1 MGKSSDIWGDGGSQ
15 SQVSGFS
22 SAISMET
29 SMSSPDMVALDRLS
43 CNLENLLLDPTCL
56 KFADVDIV
64 LAAGDGDPDDA
75 VVGVYR
81 CILAARCRF
90 FLDLFSP
97 LPVAATAGEKPQL
110 ELAKLIPGGRHI
122 GRDALVAVLVYI
134 YTGRCRTPPLDAVVC
149 LDDNCDHEACRPV
162 IDFVV
167 QCTYAASGFQ
177 ISELVSLFQRRL
189 SYYVKIA
196 LAEDLVHII
205 LVASTCELPDLLRN
219 CIKRVSTSNL
229 DRSYLE
235 KVLPADVYT
244 KEIRQYL
251 LPVSQNIIA
260 VDPEHEKRVSN
271 IHKALYSDNVYLVV
285 TLLKEYAIT
294 LDDVFAI
301 HYAAAYCKPRVLTEL
316 LKLDSADVN
325 LKNYSGYTP
334 LHMACMRQEPDIILS
349 LIQKGASVW
358 EKTWDGRDALTI
370 CKRLMRQKNYNRE
383 SELRKN
389 RSKAYFCV
397 EILDQAI
404 KWKLFILEDPRA
416 IPFLADHSNTRLI
429 NINNRERDV
438 NTLFSSSLGAMGSLL
453 GRFDELLHIEQR
465 QSIQKLSIDLSV
477 INIQL
482 VKLSE
487 ARNHSLTAAY
497 WMNDVRELS
506 YDLEDCID
514 LLTDAKADKDLI
526 NKILGFQSRVDEVTE
541 RYHRY
546 KLDST
551 ISSRNV
557 VMNYQLLMDKE
568 THIADLVGIDSP
580 ITELDQWLTDEQQQQ
595 LNVVSIIGVGGVGKS
610 TLAQKIWH
618 KHRGQFECRAFVQI
632 AKIPDMRRIFRN
644 ILSQVRPRESTN
656 ACQVHDLIDD
666 LKEYLLDRRYFIILD
681 DLWATSVW
689 DVVSRGFP
697 KGNCG
702 SRILITTEIE
712 KVAKACC
719 GYQSRSILKIK
730 PLSDDLSKELF
741 GNIVFGSGKGCS
753 QQFNGISDE
762 IINKC
767 AGLPLALISI
777 ANLLASQRE
786 ALENWKYVQFF
797 LHENLRK
804 NPTFEE
810 IMKQVLNLCYS
821 CLPHCLKTCLL
832 YFSIYPENYIIL
844 KEDLVRQWVAEG
856 FIYAK
861 KGEDI
866 MDVATIY
873 FDRLVN
879 LGLIQCMDI
888 NDNDKKLC
896 YAVHHMV
903 FDLITSKATENN
915 FVTIIN
921 YFQTTAELSEKVRR
935 LSLHFGSATYATVPA
950 GICGLFRLRYVQIT
964 CNVTVRLPT
973 QMQCLTQLE
982 TFEINARV
990 ESVPSDIFHVPKL
1003 LHLCLRG
1010 GANFPNKKSFALDL
1024 GASGRVISLMGWSE
1038 MFCLFLQILEIL
1050 PPICMF
1056 SRLPEWIARL
1066 HKLCTLKIVVKEFLK
1081 NDIDIL
1087 TGLPALSILSLHV
1100 WQPTTE
1106 RIIFHRA
1113 AFPALRCFKLWCG
1126 ELYLVFQ
1133 EEALPNLQRLKIG
1146 FNAHRGERYGNMLE
1160 GIENM
1165 LNLQT
1170 VDARIAA
1177 AAGAEESDR
1186 SAAEFAVMN
1195 AISKHSALTSFS
1207 IRRVDRVD
1215 EMVPQC
1221 PDLSADSSHPDPLQ
1235 SDSTPNMTSES
1246 CISGVTS
1253 NPRLLDLVLSSSHHL
1268 EPDSLPTM
1276 TSEACTSEVTNLQ
1289 ESKPGTDHQRCR
1301 HPGCSKLARG
1311 SSGHCVA
1318 HGGGKRCQKTDCN
1331 KLLKGRIDFCKAHGG
1346 ARVRCKHP
1354 GCRKNAV
1361 AGRTDFCIA
1370 HGGGKRKSRATVS
1383 GDSDVATSSKVTEG
1397 SMEGTTKWDDT
1408 MG

>member
-1 MGKSSDIWGDGGSQ
+1 
-15 SQVSGFS
+15 
-22 SAISMET
+22 
-29 SMSSPDMVALDRLS
+29 
-43 CNLENLLLDPTCL
+43 
-56 KFADVDIV
+56 
-64 LAAGDGDPDDA
+64 
-75 VVGVYR
+75 
-81 CILAARCRF
+81 
-90 FLDLFSP
+90 
-97 LPVAATAGEKPQL
+97 
-110 ELAKLIPGGRHI
+110 
-122 GRDALVAVLVYI
+122 
-134 YTGRCRTPPLDAVVC
+134 
-149 LDDNCDHEACRPV
+149 
-162 IDFVV
+162 
-167 QCTYAASGFQ
+167 
-177 ISELVSLFQRRL
+177 
-189 SYYVKIA
+189 
-196 LAEDLVHII
+196 
-205 LVASTCELPDLLRN
+205 
-219 CIKRVSTSNL
+219 
-229 DRSYLE
+229 
-235 KVLPADVYT
+235 
-244 KEIRQYL
+244 
-251 LPVSQNIIA
+251 
-260 VDPEHEKRVSN
+260 
-271 IHKALYSDNVYLVV
+271 
-285 TLLKEYAIT
+285 
-294 LDDVFAI
+294 
-301 HYAAAYCKPRVLTEL
+301 
-316 LKLDSADVN
+316 
-325 LKNYSGYTP
+325 
-334 LHMACMRQEPDIILS
+334 
-349 LIQKGASVW
+349 
-358 EKTWDGRDALTI
+358 
-370 CKRLMRQKNYNRE
+370 MRQKNYNRE

-429 NINNRERDV
+429 NINNRE
-438 NTLFSSSLGAMGSLL
+438 
-453 GRFDELLHIEQR
+453 
-465 QSIQKLSIDLSV
+465 
-477 INIQL
+477 
-482 VKLSE
+482 
-487 ARNHSLTAAY
+487 
-497 WMNDVRELS
+497 
-506 YDLEDCID
+506 
-514 LLTDAKADKDLI
+514 
-526 NKILGFQSRVDEVTE
+526 
-541 RYHRY
+541 
-546 KLDST
+546 
-551 ISSRNV
+551 
-557 VMNYQLLMDKE
+557 
-568 THIADLVGIDSP
+568 
-580 ITELDQWLTDEQQQQ
+580 
-595 LNVVSIIGVGGVGKS
+595 
-610 TLAQKIWH
+610 
-618 KHRGQFECRAFVQI
+618 
-632 AKIPDMRRIFRN
+632 
-644 ILSQVRPRESTN
+644 
-656 ACQVHDLIDD
+656 
-666 LKEYLLDRRYFIILD
+666 
-681 DLWATSVW
+681 
-689 DVVSRGFP
+689 
-697 KGNCG
+697 
-702 SRILITTEIE
+702 IE
-712 KVAKACC
+712 KVVKACC

-777 ANLLASQRE
+777 ANLLASRRE

-821 CLPHCLKTCLL
+821 SLPHCLKTCLL

-950 GICGLFRLRYVQIT
+950 GIGLSQIT

-1170 VDARIAA
+1170 VDARFAA

-1195 AISKHSALTSFS
+1195 AISKHSALTSFI

-1383 GDSDVATSSKVTEG
+1383 GGSDVATSSKVTEG
-1397 SMEGTTKWDDT
+1397 SMEGTTKQEHYLSATDGSYEETEKAQGMKFTQAGMDT
-1408 MG
+1408 TGAGFAIRKRNGDFPCMRRLCLVVQNPNLPTVEKGALPHVIQSNCSEIKIEYRDYLEEVSPDSMVNIKTIEIWENEAKKHPNRPKVMFLKSVDIQPTASPW

>member
-1 MGKSSDIWGDGGSQ
+1 
-15 SQVSGFS
+15 
-22 SAISMET
+22 
-29 SMSSPDMVALDRLS
+29 
-43 CNLENLLLDPTCL
+43 
-56 KFADVDIV
+56 
-64 LAAGDGDPDDA
+64 
-75 VVGVYR
+75 
-81 CILAARCRF
+81 
-90 FLDLFSP
+90 
-97 LPVAATAGEKPQL
+97 
-110 ELAKLIPGGRHI
+110 
-122 GRDALVAVLVYI
+122 
-134 YTGRCRTPPLDAVVC
+134 
-149 LDDNCDHEACRPV
+149 
-162 IDFVV
+162 
-167 QCTYAASGFQ
+167 
-177 ISELVSLFQRRL
+177 
-189 SYYVKIA
+189 
-196 LAEDLVHII
+196 
-205 LVASTCELPDLLRN
+205 
-219 CIKRVSTSNL
+219 
-229 DRSYLE
+229 
-235 KVLPADVYT
+235 
-244 KEIRQYL
+244 
-251 LPVSQNIIA
+251 
-260 VDPEHEKRVSN
+260 
-271 IHKALYSDNVYLVV
+271 
-285 TLLKEYAIT
+285 
-294 LDDVFAI
+294 
-301 HYAAAYCKPRVLTEL
+301 
-316 LKLDSADVN
+316 
-325 LKNYSGYTP
+325 
-334 LHMACMRQEPDIILS
+334 
-349 LIQKGASVW
+349 
-358 EKTWDGRDALTI
+358 
-370 CKRLMRQKNYNRE
+370 MRQKNYNRE

-477 INIQL
+477 INTQL

-514 LLTDAKADKDLI
+514 LLIDAKADKDLI

-551 ISSRNV
+551 IR
-557 VMNYQLLMDKE
+557 
-568 THIADLVGIDSP
+568 
-580 ITELDQWLTDEQQQQ
+580 
-595 LNVVSIIGVGGVGKS
+595 VGKS

-712 KVAKACC
+712 KVVKACC

-777 ANLLASQRE
+777 ANLLASRRE

-821 CLPHCLKTCLL
+821 SLPHCLKTCLL

-921 YFQTTAELSEKVRR
+921 YFQTTAELSEKEYVDC
-935 LSLHFGSATYATVPA
+935 FD
-950 GICGLFRLRYVQIT
+950 RYVQIT

-1170 VDARIAA
+1170 VDARFAA

-1195 AISKHSALTSFS
+1195 AISKHSALTSFI

-1383 GDSDVATSSKVTEG
+1383 GGSDVATSSKVTEG
-1397 SMEGTTKWDDT
+1397 SMEGTTKQEHYLSATDGSYEETEKAQVAIQKFTQAGMDT
-1408 MG
+1408 TGAGELSQFPQFVTSLCGLTELCLSSTNLNEEDLSYICTLHHFLSI